1 MSLDVTLSKVMP
13 CPVYTANITH
23 NLKTMAEAAGLYQC
37 LWRPEE
43 IGITKASELIEP
55 LQTGLALLTSD
66 PERFRE
72 FNPANGWG
80 SYDYL
85 VEFVEA
91 YLKNCIDNPDAVVD
105 VCR

>member
-13 CPVYTANITH
+13 STIYTANITH
-23 NLKTMAEAAGLYQC
+23 NLTQMAEAAGLYSC
-37 LWRPEE
+37 LWRPDE
-43 IGITKASELIEP
+43 IGITKANQLIEP
-55 LQTGLALLTSD
+55 LQAGLSLLKSE
-66 PERFRE
+66 PERFKA

-85 VEFVEA
+85 VRFVED
-91 YLKNCIDNPDAVVD
+91 YLKNCIDNQDSDVG